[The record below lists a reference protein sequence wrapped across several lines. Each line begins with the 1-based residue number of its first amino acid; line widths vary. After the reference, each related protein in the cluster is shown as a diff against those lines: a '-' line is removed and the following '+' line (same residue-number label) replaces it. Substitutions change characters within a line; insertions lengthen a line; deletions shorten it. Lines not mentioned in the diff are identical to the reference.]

1 MKWDRP
7 GQTMGEE
14 SEVRSMQSNSHDL
27 RKTNKAKNPAA
38 QDQKQ
43 DSGAQNCKHNG
54 AQNKSDANSK
64 Y

>member
-7 GQTMGEE
+7 GQTMGVE

-43 DSGAQNCKHNG
+43 DSGV
-54 AQNKSDANSK
+54 QNKSDANSK